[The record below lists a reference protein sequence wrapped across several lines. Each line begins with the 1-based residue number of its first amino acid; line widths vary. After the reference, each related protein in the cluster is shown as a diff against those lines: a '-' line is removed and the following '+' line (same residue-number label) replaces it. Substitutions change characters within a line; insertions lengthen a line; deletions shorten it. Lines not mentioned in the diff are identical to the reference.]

1 MSQLKQQDAD
11 YGIGRRAVLKCMA
24 WVGTGLL
31 WTIAGGVPRS
41 LGIIHQAIVAEQKHS
56 LMCLQLSDSH
66 VGFET
71 PANPNAL
78 GTPEEA
84 IAKVRSMLRAI
95 GPVARAED
103 ARVRIDNFTFDPPPL
118 TVKVRTMV
126 TWRNEN
132 DILLAIASAERKF
145 KSKALDSGDWYSYT
159 FMEPRIQ
166 CSFCSLHPH
175 MTETIA
181 VRPKRANSN

>member
-1 MSQLKQQDAD
+1 MTQFKQQDAD
-11 YGIGRRAVLKCMA
+11 YGIGRCTVLKCMA

-31 WTIAGGVPRS
+31 WTIAGGVPRY

-56 LMCLQLSDSH
+56 LMCLQLSDGH
-66 VGFET
+66 LGFEK

-95 GPVARAED
+95 RPVARVED
-103 ARVRIDNFTFDPPPL
+103 ATVRIDNFTLDPPPL

-132 DILLAIASAERKF
+132 DILRAI
-145 KSKALDSGDWYSYT
+145 
-159 FMEPRIQ
+159 
-166 CSFCSLHPH
+166 
-175 MTETIA
+175 
-181 VRPKRANSN
+181 